1 MGRQW
6 LWTAMILLHR
16 PFYHYWQGH
25 RYLGGVS
32 ANGAMHPLEVCCDA
46 AERICQIVEA
56 HVSDLFKYP
65 CNLLFPIFTAA
76 STLAH
81 YSEQKKDR
89 AEERRVANNLDM
101 CIRWLSILGRNVKDA
116 KSFTATIISGK
127 LG

>member
-1 MGRQW
+1 
-6 LWTAMILLHR
+6 
-16 PFYHYWQGH
+16 
-25 RYLGGVS
+25 
-32 ANGAMHPLEVCCDA
+32 MHPLEVCCDA
-46 AERICQIVEA
+46 AERICQIVEG

-81 YSEQKKDR
+81 YSEQKKNVT
-89 AEERRVANNLDM
+89 EERRVENHLDM

-116 KSFTATIISGK
+116 KAFNERMISGK